1 MRSIRYAIFA
11 PVSLALL
18 ALVGCGGG
26 YSANEG
32 VVVNEGVI
40 HEGGP
45 PPHAPAYGYRYHHPH
60 DHVLL
65 IYEPDLAL
73 YRVSGYR
80 SYYFRDGTYYR
91 LRSGSWYRASRI
103 HGNWAAV
110 NYQSIPSGLQH
121 KYKAPKEAKSKPPG
135 MHAKKHYKRGKGHQ
149 DGDHP

>member
-1 MRSIRYAIFA
+1 MRTIRYALNA
-11 PVSLALL
+11 PLVVALL
-18 ALVGCGGG
+18 ALAGCGAG
-26 YSANEG
+26 YA
-32 VVVNEGVI
+32 VNEGA
-40 HEGGP
+40 P
-45 PPHAPAYGYRYHHPH
+45 PPQAPAYGYRYHHPH

-91 LRSGSWYRASRI
+91 LRSGSWYRAAGI
-103 HGNWAAV
+103 QGNWSAV

-135 MHAKKHYKRGKGHQ
+135 MHAKKHYKRGKGHP
-149 DGDHP
+149 DG